1 MPTITLSVPEELKEE
16 MDKSKFINWSAVARE
31 AIRIKVSQLKILD
44 SIAAKSKLTKKD
56 AIEIGRKIK
65 KSMHKRYRKEHS
77 EVYWMDLIIDAN
89 VFISAIISFEG
100 KTRDLLFKDD
110 INLFAPEFL
119 LKEFEKYREYI
130 IKKSKLLEEDFNLAL
145 DLISSRIRFI
155 PFSEFKRFITETKK
169 ICPDVDDVEYFALAL
184 KLGFPIWSEDKQLKK
199 QNIVKIYSTTELLEK
214 LNL

>member
-77 EVYWMDLIIDAN
+77 EVY
-89 VFISAIISFEG
+89 
-100 KTRDLLFKDD
+100 
-110 INLFAPEFL
+110 
-119 LKEFEKYREYI
+119 
-130 IKKSKLLEEDFNLAL
+130 
-145 DLISSRIRFI
+145 
-155 PFSEFKRFITETKK
+155 
-169 ICPDVDDVEYFALAL
+169 
-184 KLGFPIWSEDKQLKK
+184 
-199 QNIVKIYSTTELLEK
+199 
-214 LNL
+214 